1 MLLRSSRLVASWLL
15 SALIALLILPVAA
28 QTPTWQWGLQTIN
41 PTPLDGTEAEATSVA
56 TDASGR
62 VFVGGTLSYQSTPV
76 INVTRSFGS
85 AGIFGPGQGG
95 FVAQVTPAGAWAWF
109 TSVQPLGI
117 STAGIQSA
125 TITAVAVTPAGDVYA
140 AGYADAATLQVGSV
154 SEPLANSGRAVF
166 VARLNSAGVCQ
177 WLRPVES
184 TNTDPRLAFDPST
197 GGVVLAGTY
206 QNSPRFGSFALPT
219 GAEALFVARLNPTGQ
234 WVGAVATAGSPNILS
249 SYYNITVGP
258 AGQVAVVGSQR
269 AGSLTFGPT
278 TLTTTATNGGTYF
291 VAQLSPANQWQWAVG
306 GSGSLLNTIYAAD
319 YTPAGALWVS
329 GGGMAGTVVGPT
341 TLVTGNPGS
350 TSCRSGFVGQ
360 LSATGQW
367 GTVQQLS
374 PPNSASSIFINLKSD
389 AAGKA
394 IVLGGLQG
402 DGVLEQVPLGN
413 HVVTAPP
420 DGVALFM
427 ASLTG
432 TGQWQYLADVPPPAP
447 NGRLNPSGLALDG
460 SGNLYLSGA
469 LQGGMTVGS
478 SMLQGTYNGNP
489 NFSRG
494 YDAVLLRLANI
505 TALASRP
512 ATALSSL
519 ACFPNPARTQAT
531 LRLPAASEAA
541 TATLLDAQGRTVR
554 TYPLSAHATTATLD
568 LSGLA
573 PGLYVVRCG
582 AATGRLVVE

>member
-1 MLLRSSRLVASWLL
+1 MLLVSSRIARWLL
-15 SALIALLILPVAA
+15 SALTAVLILPAAA
-28 QTPTWQWGLQTIN
+28 QTPTWQWGLQTTN

-62 VFVGGTLSYQSTPV
+62 VFVCGTLSYQSTPV

-85 AGIFGPGQGG
+85 AGTFGPGQGG

-109 TSVQPLGI
+109 TSVQPLGT

-140 AGYADAATLQVGSV
+140 AGYADATTLQVGSV

-184 TNTDPRLAFDPST
+184 TKTDPRLAFDPST

-329 GGGMAGTVVGPT
+329 GGGMAGTVVGAT
-341 TLVTGNPGS
+341 TLVTGNPSS

-374 PPNSASSIFINLKSD
+374 PPNSASSIFIDLKSD

-432 TGQWQYLADVPPPAP
+432 TGQWQYLADVPPSAP
-447 NGRLNPSGLALDG
+447 NGRLIPSGLALDG

-512 ATALSSL
+512 AKALSSL
-519 ACFPNPARTQAT
+519 GCFPNPARTQAT
-531 LRLPAASEAA
+531 LTLPAATEAA
-541 TATLLDAQGRTVR
+541 AVTLLDALGRAVR
-554 TYPLSAHATTATLD
+554 TYPLPPHATMATLD
-568 LSGLA
+568 LTGLV

-582 AATGRLVVE
+582 AASGKLLVE